1 MVIAGALSGALAGLA
16 GATEVAGLKGYLTAD
31 MSRGFGYAGIVVAM
45 IAGLDALAVV
55 PAAIFI
61 AGIFVGADTMSR
73 AIGVSNYIADLIV
86 ALVASVRAGQRPVR
100 ALPHPVSIMDGV
112 LDILLSASFWAAAIR
127 IATPYMFGVL
137 GALLCERSGVL
148 NLGIEGIFTAGA
160 MAGWMSVYLG
170 ADLWTGVLIAA
181 LTGAT
186 IGLLL
191 ALLTVPLGL
200 SQHVTGIGITLFA
213 TSSPISSIASRCRT
227 SRRPPTI
234 VPFRPLNIPGLS
246 DLPFIGPALFQQT
259 PLTFLAF
266 ALFGVVAFVLYRTPL
281 GLAIRAVGE
290 NPAAVEAQGLNVV
303 AIRIGTVV
311 AGSALM
317 ALGGAFLTMSAF
329 NAFFFEMTNGRGW
342 ICIAL
347 TVFAS
352 WRPGKALL
360 GALLFGAFDAFQLRL
375 QHQVGGAVPGQVFL
389 MLPYLLSIAALVVI
403 ARSADYPKAL
413 MMPYFKDQR

>member
-1 MVIAGALSGALAGLA
+1 M
-16 GATEVAGLKGYLTAD
+16 E
-31 MSRGFGYAGIVVAM
+31 GI
-45 IAGLDALAVV
+45 
-55 PAAIFI
+55 
-61 AGIFVGADTMSR
+61 SE
-73 AIGVSNYIADLIV
+73 
-86 ALVASVRAGQRPVR
+86 
-100 ALPHPVSIMDGV
+100 
-112 LDILLSASFWAAAIR
+112 ILMSASFWAAAIR
-127 IATPYMFGVL
+127 IATPLMFGVL

-160 MAGWMSVYLG
+160 LAGWMSVYLG
-170 ADLWTGVLIAA
+170 AGLWAGVVVAA
-181 LTGAT
+181 LTGAVF
-186 IGLLL
+186 GLLH

-213 TSSPISSIASRCRT
+213 TSLSYFVYRLALPNVATPPRITPFQPIH
-227 SRRPPTI
+227 
-234 VPFRPLNIPGLS
+234 IPGLS

-266 ALFGVVAFVLYRTPL
+266 AQFVIVAFVLYRTPL
-281 GLAIRAVGE
+281 RLAIRAAGE
-290 NPAAVEAQGLNVV
+290 NPAAVEAQGLDVNL
-303 AIRIGTVV
+303 IRIGAVV
-311 AGSALM
+311 AGSSLM

-342 ICIAL
+342 ICVAL

-375 QHQVGGAVPGQVFL
+375 QHHIGAVVPSQVFL
-389 MLPYLLSIAALVVI
+389 MLPYLLSIAALVAI

-413 MMPYFKDQR
+413 MLPYFKGQR